1 MGPGV
6 TPAAAFA
13 QESPAAWR
21 QTRFALAVKALALGC
36 GAGLWGVGVSHWA
49 GEAIDNRHRAEALE
63 IPFLYKTQDEVFA
76 WEAQLSNRANRH
88 RNNGLILL
96 R

>member
-21 QTRFALAVKALALGC
+21 QTRFALAVEALALGC
-36 GAGLWGVGVSHWA
+36 GAGLWGVGVRHWA
-49 GEAIDNRHRAEALE
+49 GEVIDNRHQAEVPKT
-63 IPFLYKTQDEVFA
+63 PFLYKTQDEVFA
-76 WEAQLSNRANRH
+76 QLSNRAN
-88 RNNGLILL
+88 
-96 R
+96 

>member
-36 GAGLWGVGVSHWA
+36 GAGLWGVEVRHWGA
-49 GEAIDNRHRAEALE
+49 FHTPVRR
-63 IPFLYKTQDEVFA
+63 
-76 WEAQLSNRANRH
+76 
-88 RNNGLILL
+88 
-96 R
+96 